1 MCQSLA
7 LDSGEI
13 LEAAIACLGNSP
25 YSLIRRVSCEYDQ
38 GVLFLQGRVSCYYH
52 KQLAQEAVSKIEA
65 VRQVVNRIEVVT
77 LVGQQ

>member
-1 MCQSLA
+1 MYLSPA
-7 LDSGEI
+7 LDSGEV
-13 LEAAIACLGNSP
+13 LEAATACLANSP

-65 VRQVVNRIEVVT
+65 IRQVVNRIEVVT
-77 LVGQQ
+77 LLG